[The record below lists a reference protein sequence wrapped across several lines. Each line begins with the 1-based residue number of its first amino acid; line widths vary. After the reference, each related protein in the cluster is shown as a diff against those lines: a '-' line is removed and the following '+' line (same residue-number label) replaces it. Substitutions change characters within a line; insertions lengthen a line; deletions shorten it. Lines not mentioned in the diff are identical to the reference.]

1 MQLHQLLLV
10 KKVRNSNN
18 GSLEFV
24 CGLSECGDKLPN
36 RDDADSET
44 RTDFYKVVSCFY
56 CDTAFDDDDS

>member
-1 MQLHQLLLV
+1 MQLHRFLLV
-10 KKVRNSNN
+10 KKVRNSNG
-18 GSLEFV
+18 GSFEFV
-24 CGLSECGDKLPN
+24 CRLSEYGVKLPN